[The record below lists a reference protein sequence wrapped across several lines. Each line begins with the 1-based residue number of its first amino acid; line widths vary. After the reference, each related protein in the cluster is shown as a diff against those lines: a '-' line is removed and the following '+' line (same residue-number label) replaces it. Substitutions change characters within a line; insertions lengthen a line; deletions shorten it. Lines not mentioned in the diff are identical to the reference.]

1 MSAAPLSEA
10 DARWMRRALAH
21 ARRGLGRTSPNP
33 VVGACVVT
41 ADGVVVGDGAHER
54 AGGPHAEVF
63 AIEAAGARARGATLY
78 CTLEPCSHTGRTGPC
93 TDRIIAAGLGR
104 VVAAME
110 DPFPL
115 VSGRGFAILRDH
127 GIVVEVGVGRDE
139 AVRLNQPFLTA
150 VRERRP
156 FVILKAAT
164 SLDGRLAAAPGA
176 RTQLTSA
183 AAVRHAH
190 FVRAQVDAVAI
201 GSGTL
206 LVDDPLLTPRHVY
219 RERPLTRVVFDRR
232 LRASPAARVFST
244 LSAGPVIIV
253 TSRHAERLHHERAE
267 ALDRAGATVLAFD
280 DPTMGEALRALGE
293 RGIQSVVLE
302 GGPAVHQAAWD
313 AGLVD
318 YVQLYIAPVAAGRG
332 RPDPAGGDGPAVV
345 LGPEVTVAS
354 LFEQTVRMVGPDVL
368 IEGYVH
374 RPH

>member
-1 MSAAPLSEA
+1 
-10 DARWMRRALAH
+10 MRRALAH
-21 ARRGLGRTSPNP
+21 ARRGLGRTTPNP

-41 ADGVVVGDGAHER
+41 ADGVAVGDGAHER
-54 AGGPHAEVF
+54 AGEPHAEVY
-63 AIEAAGARARGATLY
+63 AIDEAGDRARGATLY
-78 CTLEPCSHTGRTGPC
+78 STLEPCSHTGRTGPC
-93 TDRIIAAGLGR
+93 TDRIIAAGIR
-104 VVAAME
+104 CVVAAME

-127 GIVVEVGVGRDE
+127 GIEVEVGVGRDE

-164 SLDGRLAAAPGA
+164 SLDGRLAAAAGA

-190 FVRAQVDAVAI
+190 FVRAQVDAVGI

-219 RERPLTRVVFDRR
+219 RERPLTRIVFDRR
-232 LRASPAARVFST
+232 LRAVPAARVFST
-244 LSAGPVIIV
+244 LAAGPVIIV
-253 TSRHAERLHHERAE
+253 TSRQAQSSHPERAD
-267 ALDRAGATVLAFD
+267 ALGRAGATVLALD
-280 DPTMGEALRALGE
+280 EPTMSAALGALAE
-293 RGIQSVVLE
+293 RDIQSLVLE
-302 GGPAVHQAAWD
+302 GGPALHQAAWD
-313 AGLVD
+313 AGVVD
-318 YVQLYIAPVAAGRG
+318 FVQLYVAPVLLAGVHVPEGAPVALGR
-332 RPDPAGGDGPAVV
+332 DVS
-345 LGPEVTVAS
+345 VAA
-354 LFEQTVRMVGPDVL
+354 LVEQTVRMLGPDVL

>member
-1 MSAAPLSEA
+1 
-10 DARWMRRALAH
+10 MRRALAH
-21 ARRGLGRTSPNP
+21 ARRGLGRTTPNP

-54 AGGPHAEVF
+54 AGEPHAEIY
-63 AIEAAGARARGATLY
+63 AIDAAGDRARGATLY
-78 CTLEPCSHTGRTGPC
+78 STLEPCSHTGRTGPC
-93 TDRIIAAGLGR
+93 TDRIIAAGVRR

-127 GIVVEVGVGRDE
+127 GVDVEVGVGRDE

-164 SLDGRLAAAPGA
+164 SLDGRLTAAAGE

-183 AAVRHAH
+183 SAVRHAH
-190 FVRAQVDAVAI
+190 FMRAQVDAVGI

-232 LRASPAARVFST
+232 LRAWPTARLLST
-244 LSAGPVIIV
+244 LPVGPVIIV
-253 TSRHAERLHHERAE
+253 TSRHAQCLHRGRAE
-267 ALDRAGATVLAFD
+267 ALERAGATLLALD
-280 DPTMGEALRALGE
+280 DPTMIAALRALAD
-293 RGIQSVVLE
+293 RDIQSLVLE
-302 GGPAVHQAAWD
+302 GGSAVHRAARD
-313 AGLVD
+313 AGVVD
-318 YVQLYIAPVAAGRG
+318 YVQLYVAPVTLAGPHAPSAAAGLPVGLG
-332 RPDPAGGDGPAVV
+332 RDVG
-345 LGPEVTVAS
+345 VAS
-354 LFEQTVRMVGPDVL
+354 LLEQSVRMLGPDVL